1 MNATDDKVMMRSVQ
15 QPGTPALDRIQWVPA
30 SGEAL
35 TFTLEAGLPLLEA
48 VRSGFAAA
56 GFKSG
61 VLRATTGALGPFAY
75 VMPALSKTGHH
86 AAFYSDTFR
95 PAGITSLSAMAMTL
109 GTRDDAAFFHCHALW
124 READGT
130 LLGGHILPEET
141 VVAEPFEVQAFG
153 ITEAEFV
160 AEHDPETN
168 FKLFVP
174 TPSEAKSGH
183 EEAKAFAIRLRPNQD
198 LATALEQFCRSQGI
212 TSAVVHGGV
221 GSIIGARFADDR
233 RVDPFVTEMAIR
245 SGEIAPDQHGDL
257 NAKLDVVLVD
267 YTGGLAEGV
276 LLRGDNPV
284 LMTMELVIEP
294 L

>member
-1 MNATDDKVMMRSVQ
+1 MNATDDKATMRSIR
-15 QPGTPALDRIQWVPA
+15 QPGIPASDRIQWVPT
-30 SGEAL
+30 SGKAL
-35 TFTLEAGLPLLEA
+35 TFTLKAGLPLLEA
-48 VRSGFAAA
+48 VRRGFAEA

-75 VMPALSKTGHH
+75 VMPALSKTGQH
-86 AAFYSDTFR
+86 AAFYSDVFR

-130 LLGGHILPEET
+130 TMGGHILPEET
-141 VVAEPFEVQAFG
+141 VVAESFEVQAFG

-174 TPSEAKSGH
+174 KPSTATSTH
-183 EEAKAFAIRLRPNQD
+183 DHVRAFAIRLRPNQD
-198 LATALEQFCRSQGI
+198 MATALEQFCRSQGI
-212 TSAVVHGGV
+212 ASAIIHGGV
-221 GSIIGARFADDR
+221 GSIIGARFADGG

-245 SGEIAPDQHGDL
+245 SGEVTPNPRGDL

-267 YTGGLAEGV
+267 HTGGTAEGF
-276 LLRGDNPV
+276 LLRDNNPI
-284 LMTMELVIEP
+284 LMTMELVLEP